1 MARVKYMLPALF
13 CAVLLAR
20 SDFQSPVFTDVTPA
34 SGISFQHCMG
44 NEEIRSILD
53 ATGSG
58 CAFLDYDGDRLMDLY
73 VVNGRYLEGISDPQ
87 SRFKSIPTISRL
99 YRNRGS
105 GSFEDVT
112 EKAGVANAGGYGMG
126 VTVGDYDND
135 GYPDLYVTNYGGN
148 RLYHNNRNGTFT
160 DVTVKA
166 GVSCGLWSVGAV
178 FLDYDKDG
186 GLDLFVGNYLEFDPK
201 YRLYYEADVYPG
213 PLSYPGQLSALY
225 HNKGDGTFSDV
236 SREAGIT
243 KKGRAMGVLS
253 ADFDDDG
260 WPDIFV
266 ANDATENYLYHN
278 NGNGTFSE
286 VGLEAGVAFGQHGN
300 AVSSMGGDFG
310 DFDRDGRLDLLV
322 PAAFI
327 ITLYRNLGKGLF
339 EDVSPRTGVARA
351 SAQFW
356 SWGGEFVDYDN
367 DGNPDILVVNG
378 DGHRLSGKQEHLLL
392 RNERKPDGSHLFT
405 DVSRS
410 AGPFFDTRS
419 VARGMAVADYDNDG
433 DMDFFMV
440 NIDQPSRLLRND
452 GGNRNNWLAVRL
464 AGTKSNRDGVGAKI
478 TVRAGDLT
486 QVAEKMSATS
496 YLSQDDP
503 RVHFGLGQKTRIDEL
518 TVRWPGGKVQK
529 LMDLKVNQILTVVE
543 Q

>member
-378 DGHRLSGKQEHLLL
+378 DGHRLSEKQEHLLM